1 MSVGSWTPENN
12 DPVDNYQPSE
22 HTLRLFI
29 ELSRQNK
36 LEILQAQM
44 PKEQIE
50 KEYKV
55 MKLAMADWQS
65 LVSPFDND
73 DLYQLIQFFTR
84 AEMLLPGW
92 EAGAESPVVWLT
104 KILRQRKSPLEKE
117 QLQWIKSHST
127 NRFIPNGALI

>member
-1 MSVGSWTPENN
+1 MSIGSWTPENN
-12 DPVDNYQPSE
+12 ETTDSYQPSE

-36 LEILQAQM
+36 LETLQAHM

-55 MKLAMADWQS
+55 MKLAMGDWQN

-92 EAGAESPVVWLT
+92 EAGAESPVVWIT
-104 KILRQRKSPLEKE
+104 KILRQRKSPLGKE